1 MAWAVDRIGGRGVH
15 KHRDY
20 AQRRVVTFVV
30 LGCLLPRYAVGRAR
44 KRARDSEY
52 NVVPPPL
59 FFFSIMMF
67 IVQSFLFE
75 RRPAIGL
82 PSPVRK
88 PLSSLNPLLP
98 AITSN
103 VWKINGPRPRRSL
116 PLGIPQTLTTS
127 TSCHREFLLRRR
139 LFGSSIDTQRGEL
152 YQ

>member
-1 MAWAVDRIGGRGVH
+1 MAWAVDRAGGRGVH
-15 KHRDY
+15 KAYY
-20 AQRRVVTFVV
+20 AQKRTVTFVV
-30 LGCLLPRYAVGRAR
+30 LGCVLPRYAVGRAR
-44 KRARDSEY
+44 KRAQDSEY
-52 NVVPPPL
+52 NVVSPPP
-59 FFFSIMMF
+59 FFFHYD
-67 IVQSFLFE
+67 VQFFLFE

-127 TSCHREFLLRRR
+127 TSCHREFLPRRR